1 MNLDQH
7 SVSVAIQPN
16 LADPLSV
23 TTGFTLDPVI
33 RPTAGEER
41 GASSGQGL
49 VQSKIV
55 HPPHHQNLP
64 GALFLDHRSDQ
75 SGGIAL
81 EQGSDLRV
89 KGVAGISRRW
99 VRHAPIV
106 PTLVPTDGEPS
117 DSWQAAS
124 AFQGPGRSVTCG
136 GCQVGALPWAL
147 VTFARSERAEL
158 CDLLDEVGP
167 RALTLCEGWDTHDL
181 AAHLWVRETDPIGA
195 SGMVAKPL
203 SSLYERRMAEIK
215 QRWEFSELVDRV
227 RRGPARFSIFAIPG
241 VDEGANTTEF
251 FIHHEDVRRAGD
263 SPQTSRQLGDDVE
276 EWMWRRLKLLGR
288 AWFRRVQ
295 VGVVLERL
303 GSADADGAPE
313 TIRAVSG
320 TSTVTL
326 VGTPSELMLY
336 AHGRTDA
343 AEIKLVGEP
352 EAIEILNSADLRT

>member
-1 MNLDQH
+1 M
-7 SVSVAIQPN
+7 
-16 LADPLSV
+16 
-23 TTGFTLDPVI
+23 
-33 RPTAGEER
+33 
-41 GASSGQGL
+41 
-49 VQSKIV
+49 
-55 HPPHHQNLP
+55 
-64 GALFLDHRSDQ
+64 AL
-75 SGGIAL
+75 
-81 EQGSDLRV
+81 
-89 KGVAGISRRW
+89 RW
-99 VRHAPIV
+99 
-106 PTLVPTDGEPS
+106 S
-117 DSWQAAS
+117 
-124 AFQGPGRSVTCG
+124 
-136 GCQVGALPWAL
+136 L

-167 RALTLCEGWDTHDL
+167 HAPTLCEGWDTHDL

-195 SGMVAKPL
+195 SGIVAKPL
-203 SSLYERRMAEIK
+203 SNLYERRIAEIK

-320 TSTVTL
+320 ASTVTL
-326 VGTPSELMLY
+326 VGTASELMLY
-336 AHGRTDA
+336 AHGRTSV

-352 EAIEILNSADLRT
+352 DAIDILNSADLRT

>member
-1 MNLDQH
+1 VLPT
-7 SVSVAIQPN
+7 A
-16 LADPLSV
+16 AGAGSV
-23 TTGFTLDPVI
+23 TRPLFQHGRHTSSVFREVASPCLTHPAWTNATMPV
-33 RPTAGEER
+33 
-41 GASSGQGL
+41 ASE
-49 VQSKIV
+49 
-55 HPPHHQNLP
+55 LP
-64 GALFLDHRSDQ
+64 
-75 SGGIAL
+75 
-81 EQGSDLRV
+81 
-89 KGVAGISRRW
+89 
-99 VRHAPIV
+99 
-106 PTLVPTDGEPS
+106 
-117 DSWQAAS
+117 
-124 AFQGPGRSVTCG
+124 
-136 GCQVGALPWAL
+136 LPWTL

-158 CDLLDEVGP
+158 CELLDKVGP
-167 RALTLCEGWDTHDL
+167 HAPTLCEGWDTHDL
-181 AAHLWVRETDPIGA
+181 ASHLWIRETDPVGA
-195 SGMVAKPL
+195 SGIVAKPL

-215 QRWEFSELVDRV
+215 QRWEYYELVDRV

-263 SPQTSRQLGDDVE
+263 SPQTSRHLDDDVE

-326 VGTPSELMLY
+326 VGNPSELMLY
-336 AHGRTDA
+336 AHGRTSV

-352 EAIEILNSADLRT
+352 DAIEILNSSDLRT

>member
-1 MNLDQH
+1 VGCH
-7 SVSVAIQPN
+7 VVA
-16 LADPLSV
+16 
-23 TTGFTLDPVI
+23 
-33 RPTAGEER
+33 
-41 GASSGQGL
+41 
-49 VQSKIV
+49 
-55 HPPHHQNLP
+55 
-64 GALFLDHRSDQ
+64 
-75 SGGIAL
+75 
-81 EQGSDLRV
+81 LRW
-89 KGVAGISRRW
+89 S
-99 VRHAPIV
+99 
-106 PTLVPTDGEPS
+106 
-117 DSWQAAS
+117 
-124 AFQGPGRSVTCG
+124 
-136 GCQVGALPWAL
+136 L

-158 CDLLDEVGP
+158 CDLLDVVGP
-167 RALTLCEGWDTHDL
+167 HAPTLCEGWDTHDL
-181 AAHLWVRETDPIGA
+181 VAHLWVRETDPIGA
-195 SGMVAKPL
+195 SGIVAKPL

-227 RRGPARFSIFAIPG
+227 RKGPARFSIFAIPG

-303 GSADADGAPE
+303 GSADADGAPG

-336 AHGRTDA
+336 AHGRTSV